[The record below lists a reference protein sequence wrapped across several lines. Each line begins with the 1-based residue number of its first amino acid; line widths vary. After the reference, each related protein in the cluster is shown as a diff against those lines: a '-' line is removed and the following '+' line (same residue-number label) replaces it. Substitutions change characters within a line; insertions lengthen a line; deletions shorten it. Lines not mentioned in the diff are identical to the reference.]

1 MEGGFTLAT
10 LFENMTTFF
19 TSLLTWFSS
28 LIEFFTGEP
37 ILFVF
42 LLITLAGTVIGMVR
56 RWLPGR
62 G

>member
-1 MEGGFTLAT
+1 MEGGFTMTT
-10 LFENMTTFF
+10 LLSDMTTFI
-19 TSLLTWFSS
+19 TSLLEWFSS
-28 LIEFFTGEP
+28 LIGFFTGEP
-37 ILFVF
+37 VLFVF